1 MFTGLI
7 EEIGTV
13 SRVERAGGGLYIT
26 ISSRVVTQGT
36 ATGDSISVDGA
47 CQTVT
52 AVSPSSFTVFCSKVS
67 ADVTTLGSF
76 GAGRRV
82 NLERA
87 MTPQSRLGGHLVQGH
102 VDARGT
108 VARVTPD
115 AQGTAME
122 ISVPPGLAAYL
133 VARGSIAVD
142 GISLTVVSCTERSFG
157 LYLIPE
163 TLARTTLPS
172 RNAGE
177 EVNIETDILAKYVER
192 MLALRGRDSK
202 SPSSDASLRR
212 TLAEEGYL

>member
-1 MFTGLI
+1 VFTGLI
-7 EEIGTV
+7 EEIGSV
-13 SRVERAGGGLYIT
+13 SRVERTGNGLYIT
-26 ISSRVVTQGT
+26 IASGTVTAGT

-52 AVSPSSFTVFCSKVS
+52 AVSSSSFTVFCSRVS

-76 GAGRRV
+76 SAGRRV

-87 MTPQSRLGGHLVQGH
+87 MTLQSRLGGHIVQGH

-108 VARVTPD
+108 VARVTPE
-115 AQGTAME
+115 AQGTALD
-122 ISVPPGLAAYL
+122 ISVPPGLAACI
-133 VARGSIAVD
+133 VSRGSIAVD
-142 GISLTVVSCTERSFG
+142 GISLTVVSCTERSFS

-172 RNAGE
+172 KSAGE
-177 EVNIETDILAKYVER
+177 EVNIETDVLAKYVER
-192 MLALRGRDSK
+192 MLALRGRDTKGASD
-202 SPSSDASLRR
+202 DASLRR